1 MATQREREYE
11 LVVVLTPEAG
21 EAEAAVSVD
30 RVAGYIAD
38 RGGTVSVRESWGVRR
53 LAYPIQNY
61 REGNY
66 FLMRFELDAG
76 ETRELDQTLQ
86 ASQDVLRHLV
96 MIAEGPRPEPVEE
109 PSAPAEA
116 EQPAESGQSAT
127 EESPSAETESS
138 ASATEESASAE
149 AAPAPT
155 EEAPSAQ
162 AEPAPAPTEEAPSA
176 QAEATPAATEE
187 APSAEPEPGPAAAEE
202 EPVAEPE
209 PPAAAE
215 SAEEAV
221 ASTAPETE
229 KPAGQ

>member
-1 MATQREREYE
+1 MSISIRSEAILVAQRQREYE

-30 RVAGYIAD
+30 RVAGFITD

-96 MIAEGPRPEPVEE
+96 TIAEGPRPEPVEE
-109 PSAPAEA
+109 KAEEPSAAAEA
-116 EQPAESGQSAT
+116 EADESSQSSD
-127 EESPSAETESS
+127 EEGPSAETESS
-138 ASATEESASAE
+138 AAATEESAGADAE
-149 AAPAPT
+149 AATAV
-155 EEAPSAQ
+155 A
-162 AEPAPAPTEEAPSA
+162 
-176 QAEATPAATEE
+176 EE
-187 APSAEPEPGPAAAEE
+187 APSAEVEAA
-202 EPVAEPE
+202 
-209 PPAAAE
+209 
-215 SAEEAV
+215 S
-221 ASTAPETE
+221 
-229 KPAGQ
+229 PAGEEDSDG

>member
-96 MIAEGPRPEPVEE
+96 TIAEGPRPEPVEE
-109 PSAPAEA
+109 PSAAAEA

-127 EESPSAETESS
+127 EDG
-138 ASATEESASAE
+138 
-149 AAPAPT
+149 APA
-155 EEAPSAQ
+155 E
-162 AEPAPAPTEEAPSA
+162 
-176 QAEATPAATEE
+176 AEATPAATEE
-187 APSAEPEPGPAAAEE
+187 APSAEAEATPAATEEAPSAEAESSPAAAEE

-229 KPAGQ
+229 KPAEQQERPA

>member
-1 MATQREREYE
+1 MTTERQREYE
-11 LVVVLTPEAG
+11 LVVVLTPEAA

-30 RVAGYIAD
+30 RVAGFIAD

-96 MIAEGPRPEPVEE
+96 TIAEGPRPEPVEE
-109 PSAPAEA
+109 KVEEPSAAAEA
-116 EQPAESGQSAT
+116 ETPDEAAPSAAEDAPSAEAEPGAVAT
-127 EESPSAETESS
+127 EEG
-138 ASATEESASAE
+138 ASAE
-149 AAPAPT
+149 AEAAPP
-155 EEAPSAQ
+155 
-162 AEPAPAPTEEAPSA
+162 
-176 QAEATPAATEE
+176 
-187 APSAEPEPGPAAAEE
+187 AAEE
-202 EPVAEPE
+202 DSTAEAE

-221 ASTAPETE
+221 ASTEPEAE
-229 KPAGQ
+229 DKPAEQQERSE

>member
-96 MIAEGPRPEPVEE
+96 MIAEGPRPKTVEE
-109 PSAPAEA
+109 PEAEA
-116 EQPAESGQSAT
+116 EEPAESGR
-127 EESPSAETESS
+127 
-138 ASATEESASAE
+138 SATEESATAEAEASASETGESPSAE
-149 AAPAPT
+149 
-155 EEAPSAQ
+155 
-162 AEPAPAPTEEAPSA
+162 
-176 QAEATPAATEE
+176 AEATPAATEE
-187 APSAEPEPGPAAAEE
+187 APSAEAEATPAATEEAPSAEAEPGPAAAEE

-229 KPAGQ
+229 KPAGQQERPA

>member
-1 MATQREREYE
+1 MSISIRPEAILATQREREYE
-11 LVVVLTPEAG
+11 LVVILTPEAG

-76 ETRELDQTLQ
+76 ETQELDQTLQ

-96 MIAEGPRPEPVEE
+96 TIAEGPKPKPVEE
-109 PSAPAEA
+109 PSAVAEA
-116 EQPAESGQSAT
+116 EEPAESGQSAT
-127 EESPSAETESS
+127 EEGASAETESS

-149 AAPAPT
+149 A
-155 EEAPSAQ
+155 
-162 AEPAPAPTEEAPSA
+162 
-176 QAEATPAATEE
+176 EATPAATEE
-187 APSAEPEPGPAAAEE
+187 APTAEAEPAATEEAPTAEAEPAATEE
-202 EPVAEPE
+202 EPVAEPG
-209 PPAAAE
+209 PPADTE

-221 ASTAPETE
+221 ASTAAESKD
-229 KPAGQ
+229 KPAEQ

>member
-96 MIAEGPRPEPVEE
+96 TIAEGPRREPVEE
-109 PSAPAEA
+109 PSAAAEA

-127 EESPSAETESS
+127 EDGAP
-138 ASATEESASAE
+138 AE
-149 AAPAPT
+149 AEATPAEA
-155 EEAPSAQ
+155 EEAPSA
-162 AEPAPAPTEEAPSA
+162 E
-176 QAEATPAATEE
+176 AEATPAATEE
-187 APSAEPEPGPAAAEE
+187 APSAEAESSPAATEEAPSAEAESSPAAAEE

-229 KPAGQ
+229 KPAEQQERPA

>member
-96 MIAEGPRPEPVEE
+96 TIAEGPRPEPVEE
-109 PSAPAEA
+109 PSAAAEA

-127 EESPSAETESS
+127 EDGAP
-138 ASATEESASAE
+138 AE
-149 AAPAPT
+149 AEATPAEA
-155 EEAPSAQ
+155 EEAPSA
-162 AEPAPAPTEEAPSA
+162 E
-176 QAEATPAATEE
+176 AEATPAATEE
-187 APSAEPEPGPAAAEE
+187 APSAEAESSPAAAEE

-229 KPAGQ
+229 KPAEQQERPA

>member
-96 MIAEGPRPEPVEE
+96 TIAEGPRPEPVEE
-109 PSAPAEA
+109 PSAAAEA

-127 EESPSAETESS
+127 EDG
-138 ASATEESASAE
+138 
-149 AAPAPT
+149 APA
-155 EEAPSAQ
+155 E
-162 AEPAPAPTEEAPSA
+162 
-176 QAEATPAATEE
+176 AEATPAATEE
-187 APSAEPEPGPAAAEE
+187 APSAERLPE
-202 EPVAEPE
+202 
-209 PPAAAE
+209 
-215 SAEEAV
+215 
-221 ASTAPETE
+221 APS
-229 KPAGQ
+229 

>member
-30 RVAGYIAD
+30 RVAGFIAD

-96 MIAEGPRPEPVEE
+96 TIAEGPRPEPVEE

-162 AEPAPAPTEEAPSA
+162 AETAPAPA
-176 QAEATPAATEE
+176 EE
-187 APSAEPEPGPAAAEE
+187 APSAEAEPGPAAAEE

-229 KPAGQ
+229 KPAEQQERPA

>member
-1 MATQREREYE
+1 MTTERQREYE
-11 LVVVLTPEAG
+11 LVVVLTPEAA

-30 RVAGYIAD
+30 RVAGFIAD

-96 MIAEGPRPEPVEE
+96 TIAEGPRPEPVEE
-109 PSAPAEA
+109 KVEEPSAAAEA
-116 EQPAESGQSAT
+116 ETPDEAA
-127 EESPSAETESS
+127 PSAAEDAPNAEAEPS
-138 ASATEESASAE
+138 AVAAEEGASAE
-149 AAPAPT
+149 VEAA
-155 EEAPSAQ
+155 
-162 AEPAPAPTEEAPSA
+162 
-176 QAEATPAATEE
+176 ATVTEE
-187 APSAEPEPGPAAAEE
+187 APSAEAEAAP
-202 EPVAEPE
+202 PVADGDSTAESE

-221 ASTAPETE
+221 ASTEPEAE
-229 KPAGQ
+229 DKPAEQQERSE

>member
-1 MATQREREYE
+1 MATERQREYE
-11 LVVVLTPEAG
+11 LVVVLTPEAA

-30 RVAGYIAD
+30 RVAGFIAD

-96 MIAEGPRPEPVEE
+96 TIAEGPRPEPVEE
-109 PSAPAEA
+109 KTEEPSTAAEA
-116 EQPAESGQSAT
+116 ETPDEAAPSAT
-127 EESPSAETESS
+127 EEGPSAESEPS
-138 ASATEESASAE
+138 AVATEEGASAE
-149 AAPAPT
+149 A
-155 EEAPSAQ
+155 EAASP
-162 AEPAPAPTEEAPSA
+162 
-176 QAEATPAATEE
+176 
-187 APSAEPEPGPAAAEE
+187 AAEE
-202 EPVAEPE
+202 ASNAEAG

-215 SAEEAV
+215 SAEDAV
-221 ASTAPETE
+221 ASTEPEAE
-229 KPAGQ
+229 DKPAEQQERPA

>member
-96 MIAEGPRPEPVEE
+96 TIAEGPRPEPVEE
-109 PSAPAEA
+109 PSAAAEA

-127 EESPSAETESS
+127 EDGAP
-138 ASATEESASAE
+138 AE
-149 AAPAPT
+149 AEATPAEA
-155 EEAPSAQ
+155 EEAPSAE
-162 AEPAPAPTEEAPSA
+162 AESS
-176 QAEATPAATEE
+176 PAATEE
-187 APSAEPEPGPAAAEE
+187 APSAEAESSPVAAEE

-229 KPAGQ
+229 KPAEQQERPA

>member
-96 MIAEGPRPEPVEE
+96 TIAEGPRPEPVEE
-109 PSAPAEA
+109 PSAAAEA

-127 EESPSAETESS
+127 EDGAP
-138 ASATEESASAE
+138 AE
-149 AAPAPT
+149 AEATPAEA
-155 EEAPSAQ
+155 EEAPSA
-162 AEPAPAPTEEAPSA
+162 EAG
-176 QAEATPAATEE
+176 QPAATEE
-187 APSAEPEPGPAAAEE
+187 APSAEAESSPAATEEAPSAEAEPGPAAAEE

-229 KPAGQ
+229 KPAGQQERPA

>member
-1 MATQREREYE
+1 MSISIRPEAILATQREREYE
-11 LVVVLTPEAG
+11 LVVILTPEAG

-38 RGGTVSVRESWGVRR
+38 RGGTVSVRENWGVRR

-76 ETRELDQTLQ
+76 ETQELDQTLQ

-96 MIAEGPRPEPVEE
+96 TIAEGPKPKPVEE
-109 PSAPAEA
+109 PSAAAAAE
-116 EQPAESGQSAT
+116 EPAESGQSAT
-127 EESPSAETESS
+127 EEGASAETESS

-149 AAPAPT
+149 A
-155 EEAPSAQ
+155 
-162 AEPAPAPTEEAPSA
+162 
-176 QAEATPAATEE
+176 EATPAA
-187 APSAEPEPGPAAAEE
+187 AEPAATEE
-202 EPVAEPE
+202 EPVVEPE

-221 ASTAPETE
+221 ASTAAESKD
-229 KPAGQ
+229 KPAEQ

>member
-1 MATQREREYE
+1 MSVSISIRLEALLATQREREYE
-11 LVVVLTPEAG
+11 LVVILTPEAG

-38 RGGTVSVRESWGVRR
+38 RGGTVSVRENWGVRR

-76 ETRELDQTLQ
+76 ETQELDQTLQ

-96 MIAEGPRPEPVEE
+96 TIAEGPKPKPVEE
-109 PSAPAEA
+109 PSAAAEA
-116 EQPAESGQSAT
+116 EEPAESGQSAT
-127 EESPSAETESS
+127 EEGASAETESS
-138 ASATEESASAE
+138 ASATEESESAE
-149 AAPAPT
+149 
-155 EEAPSAQ
+155 
-162 AEPAPAPTEEAPSA
+162 
-176 QAEATPAATEE
+176 AEATPAAAEE
-187 APSAEPEPGPAAAEE
+187 APSAEAEPAATEE
-202 EPVAEPE
+202 EPVVEPE

-221 ASTAPETE
+221 ASTAAESKD
-229 KPAGQ
+229 KPAEQ

>member
-1 MATQREREYE
+1 MSISIRPEAILATQREREYE
-11 LVVVLTPEAG
+11 LVVILTPEAG

-76 ETRELDQTLQ
+76 ETQELDQTLQ

-96 MIAEGPRPEPVEE
+96 TIAEGPKPKPVEE
-109 PSAPAEA
+109 PSAVAEA
-116 EQPAESGQSAT
+116 EEPAESGQSAT
-127 EESPSAETESS
+127 EEGASAETESS
-138 ASATEESASAE
+138 ASATEESASAD
-149 AAPAPT
+149 
-155 EEAPSAQ
+155 
-162 AEPAPAPTEEAPSA
+162 
-176 QAEATPAATEE
+176 EATPAATEE
-187 APSAEPEPGPAAAEE
+187 APTAEAEPAATEE

-209 PPAAAE
+209 PPADTE

-221 ASTAPETE
+221 ASTAAESKD
-229 KPAGQ
+229 KPAEQ

>member
-96 MIAEGPRPEPVEE
+96 TIAEGPRPEPVEE
-109 PSAPAEA
+109 PSAAAEA

-127 EESPSAETESS
+127 EDG
-138 ASATEESASAE
+138 
-149 AAPAPT
+149 APA
-155 EEAPSAQ
+155 E
-162 AEPAPAPTEEAPSA
+162 
-176 QAEATPAATEE
+176 AEATPAE
-187 APSAEPEPGPAAAEE
+187 AEPGPAAAEE

-229 KPAGQ
+229 KPAEQQERPA

>member
-1 MATQREREYE
+1 MATERQREYE

-30 RVAGYIAD
+30 RLAEFIAG

-66 FLMRFELDAG
+66 FLMRFEMGAG

-96 MIAEGPRPEPVEE
+96 TIAEGPRPEPVEE
-109 PSAPAEA
+109 KAEA
-116 EQPAESGQSAT
+116 AAESGETPA
-127 EESPSAETESS
+127 EEAAAAEADSS
-138 ASATEESASAE
+138 ASAPDESTSAE
-149 AAPAPT
+149 AGAG
-155 EEAPSAQ
+155 
-162 AEPAPAPTEEAPSA
+162 
-176 QAEATPAATEE
+176 PAATEE
-187 APSAEPEPGPAAAEE
+187 APSAEAEAASTEAE
-202 EPVAEPE
+202 
-209 PPAAAE
+209 E

-221 ASTAPETE
+221 ASTVPEAQDE
-229 KPAGQ
+229 PAEQQERPA

>member
-96 MIAEGPRPEPVEE
+96 TIAEGPRPEPVEE
-109 PSAPAEA
+109 PSAAAEA

-127 EESPSAETESS
+127 EDGAP
-138 ASATEESASAE
+138 AE
-149 AAPAPT
+149 AEATPAEA
-155 EEAPSAQ
+155 EEAPSA
-162 AEPAPAPTEEAPSA
+162 E
-176 QAEATPAATEE
+176 AEATPAATEE
-187 APSAEPEPGPAAAEE
+187 APSAEAESSPAATEEAPSAEAESSPAAAEE

-229 KPAGQ
+229 KPAEQQERPA

>member
-96 MIAEGPRPEPVEE
+96 TIAEGPRPEPVEE

-127 EESPSAETESS
+127 EDGAP
-138 ASATEESASAE
+138 AE
-149 AAPAPT
+149 AEATPAEA
-155 EEAPSAQ
+155 EEAPSA
-162 AEPAPAPTEEAPSA
+162 E
-176 QAEATPAATEE
+176 AEATPAATEE
-187 APSAEPEPGPAAAEE
+187 APSAEAESSPAATEEAPSAEAESSPAAAEE

-229 KPAGQ
+229 KPAEQQERPA